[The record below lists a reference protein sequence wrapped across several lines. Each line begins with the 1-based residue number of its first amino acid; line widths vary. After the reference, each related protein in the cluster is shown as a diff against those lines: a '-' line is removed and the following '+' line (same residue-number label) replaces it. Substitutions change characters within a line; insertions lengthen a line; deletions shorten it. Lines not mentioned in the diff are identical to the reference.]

1 MLNSLLEFLGLR
13 HSPEDIAM
21 MQSCNARWDADCSK
35 YDGVSAIWKAI
46 GAEML
51 EHRKQLMID
60 NIPKDD
66 QE

>member
-21 MQSCNARWDADCSK
+21 MRSCNARWDADCSK
-35 YDGVSAIWKAI
+35 YDGVSATWKAI